1 MFEQVKLDYAFAALE
16 PYIDALTMETHY
28 SKHHATYTKNFNAAV
43 EAAGLQ
49 GSSAEQILSSLDEV
63 KDEASRKALRNNG
76 GGYYNHNL
84 YFEIMSRTRTA
95 RRKASSPLPSRSTSV
110 PLRH

>member
-43 EAAGLQ
+43 EAAGIAGKSADSLFSRRGEGRGEPQ
-49 GSSAEQILSSLDEV
+49 GAPE
-63 KDEASRKALRNNG
+63 
-76 GGYYNHNL
+76 
-84 YFEIMSRTRTA
+84 
-95 RRKASSPLPSRSTSV
+95 
-110 PLRH
+110 

>member
-1 MFEQVKLDYAFAALE
+1 MFEQVKLSYSFAALE
-16 PYIDALTMETHY
+16 PHIDALTMETHY
-28 SKHHATYTKNFNAAV
+28 FKHHATYTKNFNAAV

-84 YFEIMSRTRTA
+84 RTRTA
-95 RRKASSPLPSRSTSV
+95 RRKASSRLPSRSISV